1 MASVLR
7 MGTSPLP
14 GSSTSFVSLVLVLG
28 SSEPSSLEIVRAC
41 LLGGEPPF
49 WALEVRLRFLDAPLR
64 EVGGDAEGLSF
75 SATAVVAAAER
86 VARAMIEWELTP
98 R

>member
-14 GSSTSFVSLVLVLG
+14 GSSTSFVSLGLV
-28 SSEPSSLEIVRAC
+28 SSLEFVRAC
-41 LLGGEPPF
+41 LLGGELPF
-49 WALEVRLRFLDAPLR
+49 SALEVRLRFLDAPLR

-75 SATAVVAAAER
+75 SAAAVVAAAER
-86 VARAMIEWELTP
+86 VARAIAVCDAVEN
-98 R
+98 